1 MVSLEKSRVY
11 FSKNTTSPVRRSTCR
26 LLGIAETQDLGRYLG
41 VPVLHGR
48 ISKNT
53 YEYIIE
59 RIDQKLDGWKRN
71 SLSLA
76 GRVTLATSV
85 LNALPSYAMQTSTLP
100 ASILKSIDS
109 RIRSFVW
116 GGSKDERKIHLVSW
130 DVVCR
135 PTSQGG
141 LRLRKAKELNEAFL
155 MKLGWHILKHPE
167 KLWVRVM
174 TSKYLKEV
182 DEVISIRRKNWGSA
196 LWRGIRRVWPTLRNS
211 CQKSIRDGKSTSFW
225 FDAWLDSGITL
236 ADFSTKDLDE
246 DEKDRLVAEATDDNG
261 DWDWRFLS
269 NYLPPQCILQVAGMQ
284 SPKLESGE
292 DDLIWGPDQNGQF
305 SIKSAYE
312 VLATTRTKENGLLWK
327 TVWNWSGP
335 NHVRFFL
342 WLTAHNRLLTNGE
355 RKRRHLAD
363 DDLCNHC
370 KSAPEDAL
378 HVLRECPFARKLW
391 ISILPPDHLPTFF
404 TGNLH
409 DWLLRELK
417 DKELGQLVGITSWLL
432 WKARNEAIFEKVF
445 VTSDQLRLRVL
456 HWIAGVRETM
466 KAQLLNLS
474 NVVVRSRDTLISWIP
489 PPDDWFKIN
498 TDGSVTQPHSS
509 AAAGGVIRDC
519 QGRSVAAFTANLGS
533 CSIMRAELRA
543 AELGLAHA
551 WELGAKKV
559 ILELDSRAAVLA
571 IDDKSSWDSRHGP
584 ILLRI
589 HHLRS
594 RDWQVIVRH
603 CYREANRVADL
614 LAHLGHC
621 NTLGVHLLD
630 FLPPPVRSALFSD
643 CTGVSFPRIIPINR

>member
-1 MVSLEKSRVY
+1 
-11 FSKNTTSPVRRSTCR
+11 
-26 LLGIAETQDLGRYLG
+26 
-41 VPVLHGR
+41 
-48 ISKNT
+48 
-53 YEYIIE
+53 
-59 RIDQKLDGWKRN
+59 
-71 SLSLA
+71 
-76 GRVTLATSV
+76 
-85 LNALPSYAMQTSTLP
+85 
-100 ASILKSIDS
+100 
-109 RIRSFVW
+109 
-116 GGSKDERKIHLVSW
+116 
-130 DVVCR
+130 
-135 PTSQGG
+135 
-141 LRLRKAKELNEAFL
+141 
-155 MKLGWHILKHPE
+155 
-167 KLWVRVM
+167 
-174 TSKYLKEV
+174 
-182 DEVISIRRKNWGSA
+182 
-196 LWRGIRRVWPTLRNS
+196 
-211 CQKSIRDGKSTSFW
+211 
-225 FDAWLDSGITL
+225 
-236 ADFSTKDLDE
+236 
-246 DEKDRLVAEATDDNG
+246 
-261 DWDWRFLS
+261 
-269 NYLPPQCILQVAGMQ
+269 MQ